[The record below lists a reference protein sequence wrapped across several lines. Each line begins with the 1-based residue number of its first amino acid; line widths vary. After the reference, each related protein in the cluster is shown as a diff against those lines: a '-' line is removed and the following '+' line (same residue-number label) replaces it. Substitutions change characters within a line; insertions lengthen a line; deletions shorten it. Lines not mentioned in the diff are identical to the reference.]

1 MGNNLETALEFEE
14 EFIPSEGLVLIEGR
28 DLDKDSEHMEA
39 ILPFKGYFERRT
51 EYTKYLQHC
60 KRYLLELIE
69 KRRTCG
75 FKGKWNALGIYLERI
90 YYQTGVLMVEPVF
103 NQEGISF
110 RDDSFA
116 NYLKI
121 HLDLVSREFG
131 RRNIF
136 DINFRTGR
144 KGVRTPFALIPLV
157 GGIKDK
163 AFLSVY
169 FQVLREDRVND
180 RYIGL

>member
-1 MGNNLETALEFEE
+1 MGNNLETALELEE

-28 DLDKDSEHMEA
+28 DSDKDSEHMEA

-75 FKGKWNALGIYLERI
+75 FNGKWNALGIDFERI
-90 YYQTGVLMVEPVF
+90 YYQTGVLIVEPVF
-103 NQEGISF
+103 PQDGVDF
-110 RDDSFA
+110 RKDYFA
-116 NYLKI
+116 SELKS
-121 HLDLVSREFG
+121 HLDLISEKFG
-131 RRNIF
+131 RKNISY
-136 DINFRTGR
+136 INFRTGR
-144 KGVRTPFALIPLV
+144 EGVRTPFVSIPLAR
-157 GGIKDK
+157 GIKDK

-169 FQVLREDRVND
+169 FHVLKEDRVND
-180 RYIGL
+180 RHVGL